1 MVRPPLFALFLV
13 AAAFTPAA
21 LRAQGF
27 GDSFGRWQQQ
37 PRSCQ
42 LGFPVGGKANC
53 RSVQLDQRNP
63 LVLRLSLLAP
73 GPLRGGLQ
81 QLTLAGQLQEG
92 SEPMPCRQGVCE
104 LRAPLRLQLASV
116 SETQFDGR
124 GLAQGVPQITPVQG
138 QCRIDPSTIRCEA
151 RSERASRWTVNLS
164 L

>member
-1 MVRPPLFALFLV
+1 MVRPPLIALLLV
-13 AAAFTPAA
+13 AVA
-21 LRAQGF
+21 LIPSAGRAQGF

-42 LGFPVGGKANC
+42 LGFPLGGKANC

-92 SEPMPCRQGVCE
+92 SEPMPCRQGMCE

-124 GLAQGVPQITPVQG
+124 GLALGVPQITPVQG
-138 QCRIDPSTIRCEA
+138 QCRIDPNSIRCEA
-151 RSERASRWTVNLS
+151 RSERSSRWTVVLG

>member
-1 MVRPPLFALFLV
+1 MVRPLLFALLLV
-13 AAAFTPAA
+13 AAAFIPAA
-21 LRAQGF
+21 GRAQGF

-42 LGFPVGGKANC
+42 LGFPLGGKANC

-138 QCRIDPSTIRCEA
+138 QCRIDASTIRCEA